1 MLFLKQNNYLY
12 SINPITL
19 INQNEFKI
27 ESSIIIK
34 SLKDIEQLEE
44 LYIFENPP
52 DVRRFLWKYKFLIE
66 ILFEAQ
72 KKIIEIFGNDIT
84 LYLELHRDPEENW
97 EELFII
103 IKSLYSAEKAIE
115 LEKKFFEEFV
125 YRIDAMKGKLN
136 IIEEPNYK

>member
-84 LYLELHRDPEENW
+84 LYLELHHDPEEEWN
-97 EELFII
+97 ELFIV
-103 IKSLYSAEKAIE
+103 IKTNYSPEEAIE
-115 LEKKFFEEFV
+115 LENKLFEEWFIKISEKV
-125 YRIDAMKGKLN
+125 KGRLN
-136 IIEEPNYK
+136 FTEEPL